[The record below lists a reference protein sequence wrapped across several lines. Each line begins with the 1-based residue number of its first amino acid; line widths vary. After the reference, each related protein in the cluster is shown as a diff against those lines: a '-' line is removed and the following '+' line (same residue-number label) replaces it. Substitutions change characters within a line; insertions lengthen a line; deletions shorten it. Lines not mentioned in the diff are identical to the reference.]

1 MASNTTLSGGLGNDT
16 LTTGDG
22 NDSVTGGFGNDLVST
37 GAGNDTIHA
46 GLGHDTVDGGE
57 GFDLVQINGNRDN
70 FDFEV
75 VNGRLVARSSLIPA
89 YSSTSVTN
97 AEIFTFT
104 SQLAGTKQVV
114 VATNED
120 QASAM
125 RLYLALFDRT
135 PDVGGAEYWLGQVDQ
150 GVPLTDIAN
159 AFLNSTEL
167 QSNGELSD
175 DAFVDLL
182 YQNALGRS
190 PDDAGKAFWLEQLQ
204 SGVSRAEVA
213 LDIVGSPEAADTI
226 DSVLLPTGVAT
237 SGDDTIDLTV
247 GQDTIDAGKGFDV
260 VQVKLASELASSD
273 YSFSVD
279 DDGLVATHNSDSS
292 LSFTLKNTEVLSFGT
307 EDNVVIVDNEDNAE
321 AMRLYEALFDRSA
334 DVDGAKYWL
343 DQLDQ
348 DAVSPTDVANAFLN
362 STEFQDANGS
372 LDNDAFVDLLYQNT
386 LDRPADEAGKAF
398 WLTALEDGTATQADV
413 AIAIVGSPE
422 AADTIDNVQIIPAN
436 QA

>member
-75 VNGRLVARSSLIPA
+75 ENGRLVARSSLIPA

-97 AEIFTFT
+97 VEIFTFT

-125 RLYLALFDRT
+125 RLYQALFDRT
-135 PDVGGAEYWLGQVDQ
+135 PDIGGAEYWLGQVDQ
-150 GVPLTDIAN
+150 GLPLTDIAD
-159 AFLNSTEL
+159 AFLNSTEF
-167 QSNGELSD
+167 QNNGELSD

-190 PDDAGKAFWLEQLQ
+190 ADEAGKAFWLEQLQ
-204 SGVSRAEVA
+204 SFSRAEVA

-247 GQDTIDAGKGFDV
+247 GQDTIDAGKGFDI

-279 DDGLVATHNSDSS
+279 DDSLVATHNSDSS
-292 LSFTLKNTEVLSFGT
+292 LSFTLKNTEVVSFGT

-348 DAVSPTDVANAFLN
+348 DAVSPTDIANAFLN

-372 LDNDAFVDLLYQNT
+372 LDNDAFVELLYQNT
-386 LDRPADEAGKAF
+386 FGRAADTDGKAF
-398 WLTALEDGTATQADV
+398 WLDALNSDHATQAEV

-422 AADTIDNVQIIPAN
+422 AADTIENVQIIPAN